1 MVGPDSGVLL
11 PTPVSWNRRFWTDS
25 TPLPGDNYPERPLT
39 LIDALYT
46 AMRLQHLKQIG
57 DGLVADNPARG
68 GEGGDCDRGRA
79 IALADLEWEN
89 EERTE
94 KNAMPRYS
102 P

>member
-1 MVGPDSGVLL
+1 
-11 PTPVSWNRRFWTDS
+11 
-25 TPLPGDNYPERPLT
+25 
-39 LIDALYT
+39 
-46 AMRLQHLKQIG
+46 MRLQHLKQIG